1 MRAMAVGVSN
11 TLCHSGN
18 KIQLL
23 RAPCCVCQG
32 RGRVWCFGGYL
43 LLQTGRQQHVSALV
57 HKVIG
62 YKAKAY
68 RERNPCTALRVSSSP
83 SSLLCSTFSLLQ
95 GYGASVKPYCLLL
108 ILLGELEKVEAQD
121 PPAITSSCTAQPVFP
136 LALPTLLRAL
146 PWEGAGK
153 LSCLGKPWLLSQ
165 HRLILHLCFHPTLPK
180 YSCSQNCL
188 LYNQ

>member
-43 LLQTGRQQHVSALV
+43 LLQTGRQQHISALV

-68 RERNPCTALRVSSSP
+68 RERNPCTALRVSSCP

-95 GYGASVKPYCLLL
+95 GYGASVKPYCSFCLGSWRRLKHKILQQSPLL
-108 ILLGELEKVEAQD
+108 
-121 PPAITSSCTAQPVFP
+121 AQPSQFFH
-136 LALPTLLRAL
+136 
-146 PWEGAGK
+146 
-153 LSCLGKPWLLSQ
+153 LLS
-165 HRLILHLCFHPTLPK
+165 PP
-180 YSCSQNCL
+180 S
-188 LYNQ
+188 